1 MTCPDTAPHP
11 PHRYDENEGD
21 PSEPKHEVDCPG
33 LSGLST
39 PAAEAETLRPP
50 DPRHAPTCPAQSRPV
65 PGVCDCGQAEQREA
79 EAETDPLTPPP
90 AARDALT
97 LLTGSLG
104 GVTDPI
110 ARAVLL
116 GQAIVRLEDAQAAAV
131 KQASDDNPH
140 MGVSR
145 LARRCGLTPA
155 RVASYTA
162 LGRRT
167 FGSTD
172 GGG

>member
-1 MTCPDTAPHP
+1 MTCPDESPHP
-11 PHRYDENEGD
+11 PHTYDENAGD

-33 LSGLST
+33 LDPL
-39 PAAEAETLRPP
+39 AEALRPP

-65 PGVCDCGQAEQREA
+65 PGKCDCGQAEQREA
-79 EAETDPLTPPP
+79 DAAADPLTPPP

-97 LLTGSLG
+97 LLSGSLS
-104 GVTDPI
+104 GVRDPI
-110 ARAVLL
+110 ARAVLI
-116 GQAIVRLEDAQAAAV
+116 GQAIERLESSLAVAV

-145 LARRCGLTPA
+145 LARRCGITPA
-155 RVASYTA
+155 RVAQYVA

-167 FGSTD
+167 FGPTDD
-172 GGG
+172 GG